1 MRNLERVDPSA
12 ADLAVLLTVV
22 ALRLAVPLFIPRFP
36 LPAIVLALIIDAA
49 DQTIFQTYLT
59 HGFWLRI
66 EDAYQGYDKSLDV
79 FYLSMAYV
87 ATMRNWSNRTALVTA
102 QFLWLYRLAGVTLFE
117 VVHDAADPSS
127 WRWLLLVFP
136 NTFEYFFIAYEAIRL
151 RWNPLRMRPRLVVG
165 IAAFIWIFIKL
176 PQEWWIHVAQLDL
189 SDEMDAHGW
198 IAWLIV
204 AVVILAVAVIWWAV
218 THRLPPEDWTLQ
230 VAAPPFPEE
239 LDTSA
244 ERSAWRAEMW
254 KLFDWN
260 LVEKVVLVALVCVD
274 FAQIMPHVTATNR
287 QILLS
292 VTVLVVVNSAMG
304 MAFVRRGHSIQS
316 FGLQFVVQLALN
328 LGIVWLGRLFSGRF
342 NPNDAMFF
350 VLLITL
356 ITTLYDRYRP
366 IRELRRGLIEPPP
379 APVAVG

>member
-1 MRNLERVDPSA
+1 VDPTA
-12 ADLAVLLTVV
+12 TDVAIVLVV
-22 ALRLAVPLFIPRFP
+22 VGARLFVPLFIPRFP
-36 LPAIVLALIIDAA
+36 LPAIVLALVIDAA
-49 DQTIFQTYLT
+49 DQTIFQTYLS
-59 HGFWLRI
+59 HGLWDRI
-66 EDAYQGYDKSLDV
+66 QDEYQGYDKSLDV
-79 FYLSMAYV
+79 YYLSMAYV
-87 ATMRNWSNRTALVTA
+87 ATMRNWANRTALLTA
-102 QFLWLYRLAGVTLFE
+102 QVLWLYRLAGVTLFE

-151 RWNPLRMRPRLVVG
+151 RWDPRRMSPQLVVG
-165 IAAFIWIFIKL
+165 IAAFIWVFIKL

-189 SDEMDAHGW
+189 SDEIDAHGW
-198 IAWLIV
+198 IKGVIAG
-204 AVVILAVAVIWWAV
+204 VVVVVLAVIWWAV
-218 THRLPPEDWTLQ
+218 TYRLPPEDWTLQ
-230 VAAPPFPEE
+230 VAAPPLPEE
-239 LDTSA
+239 LDTAA
-244 ERSAWRAEMW
+244 ERGAWRAATW

-274 FAQIMPHVTATNR
+274 FAQIMPRVTATNR

-328 LGIVWLGRLFSGRF
+328 LGIVWLGRLFSQRF

-366 IRELRRGLIEPPP
+366 IRELRRRTS
-379 APVAVG
+379 AVA